1 MEKPIG
7 WFVFFI
13 LCLKQDWLNKL
24 FFSLAMNELL
34 EATEPLLESHKDDPS
49 FVDIMMRL
57 LEQKPGFKDSN
68 IQVIGKVFELVGRLS
83 QSPYFETRMAD
94 LVLEGTLF
102 AFFCNN
108 TLTHLQNLL
117 PRSEISSCASRL
129 SHA

>member
-1 MEKPIG
+1 
-7 WFVFFI
+7 
-13 LCLKQDWLNKL
+13 
-24 FFSLAMNELL
+24 MNELL

-94 LVLEGTLF
+94 LVLEGKPYLINF
-102 AFFCNN
+102 LPFFCNN
-108 TLTHLQNLL
+108 TLTYLQNLL
-117 PRSEISSCASRL
+117 PRSEI
-129 SHA
+129 